1 MTLGVSRW
9 QLLSSLTVCEMTELV
24 DMSPETTRQPSRTG
38 ELIPKY
44 GGNPR
49 DDAWLT
55 NFFTENHLD
64 FETQPDEVASPEQVR
79 FVVHLPKD
87 VVYYPC
93 STEVFEAILNRRSKT
108 YLHERYQKVWEVAQR
123 LIQDL
128 IPDKSK
134 RTFLT
139 KLLKIKFEHD
149 THDGI
154 LLPTRLEK
162 RLFKI
167 FIDKSKI
174 DTPYFPAK
182 VARNKMVYELVAG
195 PSFWN
200 TFNWIDQQTV
210 LSFESLEDLKSEA
223 AKLQLQR
230 LLKLSVARELWEDGV
245 AGSDLP
251 KIDFHRILRRPLGG
265 NGVETLLKALQ
276 RPQEAPGTCTEPSK
290 KILWLCNEAG
300 EIVLDL
306 KIIRFLLGWGHKVIL
321 VVKDGFY
328 LNKVTR
334 YDVENDPVVVEEL
347 DGASFIK
354 DPGISKR
361 ELLEKLKTDT
371 QLFVISDGT
380 QERLNFLL
388 TSTTFARMFKEADV
402 VVSKGEGQWRRL
414 FSTPF
419 QFTRDVFN
427 VRLGKNGEE
436 VIVSYKPKHPEAV
449 KFSEQDLKEKAQA
462 LIREMTAAKSRGE
475 KVIFY
480 SAIIGSIPGQMETA
494 ILILTAF
501 VSDLRKT
508 YKKSFIINPAEH
520 FVPGMDADDL
530 MYMWEVVQRSGLIDI
545 WRFQTVEDIETS
557 FRLLNREVPP
567 EWLGKDAT
575 FSTGCTKEMKIA
587 LDVQL
592 THPEM
597 QIIGPAKER
606 FLRRS
611 DYGIGKLYDRRLS
624 DISLP

>member
-1 MTLGVSRW
+1 MGSK
-9 QLLSSLTVCEMTELV
+9 
-24 DMSPETTRQPSRTG
+24 TTTQTYPVG
-38 ELIPKY
+38 DLIAKY
-44 GGNPR
+44 RGNPK

-79 FVVHLPKD
+79 FVVHLPED

-93 STEVFEAILNRRSKT
+93 STEVFEAILNRQSKT
-108 YLHERYQKVWEVAQR
+108 YLHSRYQKVWKVVER
-123 LIQDL
+123 LVQDL
-128 IPDKSK
+128 ISDKPR

-139 KLLKIKFEHD
+139 ELLRIKFEHD

-182 VARNKMVYELVAG
+182 VERNKMVYDLVAG
-195 PSFWN
+195 PTFWN

-230 LLKLSVARELWEDGV
+230 LLKLCVAREVWEDGV
-245 AGSDLP
+245 SGSDPP
-251 KIDFHRILRRPLGG
+251 KIDFHRILHRPLSG
-265 NGVETLLKALQ
+265 NGVETLLRLLQ

-321 VVKDGFY
+321 VVKEGFY

-334 YDVENDPVVVEEL
+334 YDVENDPVLMEEL

-354 DPGISKR
+354 DPSISKR

-371 QLFVISDGT
+371 QLFIISDGT
-380 QERLNFLL
+380 HERLNFLL

-402 VVSKGEGQWRRL
+402 VISKGEGQWRRL
-414 FSTPF
+414 FANPF

-427 VRLGKNGEE
+427 VRLRKDGEE
-436 VIVSYKPKHPEAV
+436 VIVSYKPKHAEAV

-494 ILILTAF
+494 VLILTAF

-557 FRLLNREVPP
+557 FRLLSREVPP

-575 FSTGCTKEMKIA
+575 YSTGCTKEMKIA

-592 THPEM
+592 AHPEM

>member
-1 MTLGVSRW
+1 MLYEPAEPL
-9 QLLSSLTVCEMTELV
+9 Q
-24 DMSPETTRQPSRTG
+24 PETAS
-38 ELIPKY
+38 IPKSEED
-44 GGNPR
+44 PSA
-49 DDAWLT
+49 DAWLT

-79 FVVHLPKD
+79 FVVHLPENA
-87 VVYYPC
+87 VYYPC
-93 STEVFEAILNRRSKT
+93 STELFEAILKRQSKT
-108 YLHERYQKVWEVAQR
+108 YLQDRYQEVWKIVEQLV
-123 LIQDL
+123 QDL
-128 IPDKSK
+128 IADESR

-139 KLLKIKFEHD
+139 DLLLIKFEHD
-149 THDGI
+149 TNDDI
-154 LLPTRLEK
+154 LLPSRLEK

-182 VARNKMVYELVAG
+182 VQRNKMVNELVAG
-195 PSFWN
+195 PTFWN
-200 TFNWIDQQTV
+200 SFNWIDQQTI

-223 AKLQLQR
+223 AKLQLRR
-230 LLKLSVARELWEDGV
+230 LLNLCVASELWETGE
-245 AGSDLP
+245 AGAGPSRVDFN
-251 KIDFHRILRRPLGG
+251 KILHRPLGG
-265 NGVETLLKALQ
+265 NGVKPLQDYLQ
-276 RPQEAPGTCTEPSK
+276 RPQEAPGTCSEPPK
-290 KILWLCNEAG
+290 KILWLCNDAG
-300 EIVLDL
+300 EIVVDL

-328 LNKVTR
+328 LHKVTR
-334 YDVENDPVVVEEL
+334 YDVEHDPLLMQEVH
-347 DGASFIK
+347 DAYHIK
-354 DPGISKR
+354 DPVISKN
-361 ELLEKLKTDT
+361 ELLERLKTDT
-371 QLFVISDGT
+371 QLFIISDGT

-402 VVSKGEGQWRRL
+402 VISKGEEQWRRL

-419 QFTRDVFN
+419 QFTRDIFN
-427 VRLGKNGEE
+427 VRLGPDGQE

-449 KFSEQDLKEKAQA
+449 KFSEQDLKEKANGI
-462 LIREMTAAKSRGE
+462 IREMTAAKDRGD

-494 ILILTAF
+494 VQLLK
-501 VSDLRKT
+501 VYVDHLRKG
-508 YKKSFIINPAEH
+508 YQKSFIINPAEH
-520 FVPGMDADDL
+520 FVSGMDADDL

-557 FRLLNREVPP
+557 FGLLNREVAP

-575 FSTGCTKEMKIA
+575 YSTGCTKEMKLAIE
-587 LDVQL
+587 VQRE
-592 THPEM
+592 HPEM

-611 DYGIGKLYDRRLS
+611 EYGIGKLYDRQLS

>member
-1 MTLGVSRW
+1 MDSQSTSELRSLGD
-9 QLLSSLTVCEMTELV
+9 Q
-24 DMSPETTRQPSRTG
+24 
-38 ELIPKY
+38 IPKSQDD
-44 GGNPR
+44 PK

-79 FVVHLPKD
+79 FAIHLPENTI
-87 VVYYPC
+87 YYPC
-93 STEVFEAILNRRSKT
+93 STELFEAILNRQSKT
-108 YLHERYQKVWEVAQR
+108 YLHDRYKEVWQVVERLV
-123 LIQDL
+123 QDL
-128 IPDKSK
+128 IPDESR

-139 KLLKIKFEHD
+139 ELLRIKFEHD

-154 LLPTRLEK
+154 LLPSRLEK

-182 VARNKMVYELVAG
+182 VQRNKMVDELVKG
-195 PSFWN
+195 PTFWN
-200 TFNWIDQQTV
+200 SFNWIDQQTI

-230 LLKLSVARELWEDGV
+230 LLKLCVARELWEDGV
-245 AGSDLP
+245 AGADP
-251 KIDFHRILRRPLGG
+251 RKIDFSRVLNRPLRG
-265 NGVETLLKALQ
+265 NGVEMLLSYLQ
-276 RPQEAPGTCTEPSK
+276 RPQEAPGTCSEPPK

-334 YDVENDPVVVEEL
+334 YDVEHDPVLAEGL
-347 DGASFIK
+347 HDAFFIK
-354 DPGISKR
+354 DPGISKK

-371 QLFVISDGT
+371 QLFIISDGT

-402 VVSKGEGQWRRL
+402 VISRGGGQWRRL
-414 FSTPF
+414 FATPF

-427 VRLGKNGEE
+427 VRLGEDQEE
-436 VIVSYKPKHPEAV
+436 VIVSFKPKHPEAV
-449 KFSEQDLKEKAQA
+449 KFSEQDLKEKAQG
-462 LIREMTAAKSRGE
+462 LIREMTAAKSRGD

-494 ILILTAF
+494 IQLLKVF
-501 VSDLRKT
+501 VDDLRKS

-557 FRLLNREVPP
+557 FRLLNRVVPP

-575 FSTGCTKEMKIA
+575 YSTGCTKEMKIA
-587 LDVQL
+587 IEVQL
-592 THPEM
+592 EHPEM

-611 DYGIGKLYDRRLS
+611 EYGIGKLYDRQLS

>member
-1 MTLGVSRW
+1 MGS
-9 QLLSSLTVCEMTELV
+9 
-24 DMSPETTRQPSRTG
+24 ETTAKPYPVEDR
-38 ELIPKY
+38 IPKY
-44 GGNPR
+44 QGNPK

-79 FVVHLPKD
+79 FVVHLPEN

-93 STEVFEAILNRRSKT
+93 STEVFEAILKRQSKT
-108 YLHERYQKVWEVAQR
+108 YLRERYQKVWKAVER
-123 LIQDL
+123 LVQDL
-128 IPDKSK
+128 ILDNSR

-139 KLLKIKFEHD
+139 ELLRIKFEHD

-182 VARNKMVYELVAG
+182 VKRNKMVYELVAG
-195 PSFWN
+195 PTFWN

-223 AKLQLQR
+223 AKLQLKR
-230 LLKLSVARELWEDGV
+230 LLKLGVARELWENGF
-245 AGSDLP
+245 AESDPP
-251 KIDFHRILRRPLGG
+251 KIDFHRIINRPLSG
-265 NGVETLLKALQ
+265 NGVEILLGLLQ
-276 RPQEAPGTCTEPSK
+276 RPQEAPGTCTEPPK

-306 KIIRFLLGWGHKVIL
+306 KIIRFLLGWGHKVIM

-334 YDVENDPVVVEEL
+334 YDVENDPILVEEL

-371 QLFVISDGT
+371 QLFIISDGT

-402 VVSKGEGQWRRL
+402 VISKGEGQWRRL
-414 FSTPF
+414 FANPF

-427 VRLGKNGEE
+427 VRLGKDGEE
-436 VIVSYKPKHPEAV
+436 VIVSYKAKHDEAV

-494 ILILTAF
+494 VLILTAF
-501 VSDLRKT
+501 VGELRKT
-508 YKKSFIINPAEH
+508 YKKSYIINPAEH

-557 FRLLNREVPP
+557 FRLLNRAVPP

-575 FSTGCTKEMKIA
+575 YSTGCTKEMKIA

-592 THPEM
+592 AHPEM

>member
-1 MTLGVSRW
+1 MGSKT
-9 QLLSSLTVCEMTELV
+9 TVHPYPV
-24 DMSPETTRQPSRTG
+24 ADQ
-38 ELIPKY
+38 IAKY
-44 GGNPR
+44 QGNPK

-79 FVVHLPKD
+79 FVVHLPENA
-87 VVYYPC
+87 VYYPC
-93 STEVFEAILNRRSKT
+93 SAEVFEAVLTRKSKT
-108 YLHERYQKVWEVAQR
+108 YLHDRYQKVWKVVER
-123 LIQDL
+123 LVQDL
-128 IPDKSK
+128 IPDKA
-134 RTFLT
+134 RGTFLT
-139 KLLKIKFEHD
+139 ELLRIKFEHD

-182 VARNKMVYELVAG
+182 VKLNRMVHELVAG
-195 PSFWN
+195 PTFWN

-245 AGSDLP
+245 PGSDSP
-251 KIDFHRILRRPLGG
+251 TIDFRRITNRPLRG
-265 NGVETLLKALQ
+265 NGAEILLGLLQ
-276 RPQEAPGTCTEPSK
+276 RPQEAPGTCTEPPK

-306 KIIRFLLGWGHKVIL
+306 KIIRFLLGWGHKVIM

-334 YDVENDPVVVEEL
+334 YDVENDPVLVEEL
-347 DGASFIK
+347 AGASFIK

-371 QLFVISDGT
+371 QLFIISDGT

-388 TSTTFARMFKEADV
+388 TSTTFARVFKEADV
-402 VVSKGEGQWRRL
+402 VISKGEGQWRRL
-414 FSTPF
+414 FANPF
-419 QFTRDVFN
+419 QLTRDVFN
-427 VRLGKNGEE
+427 VRLAKDGAE
-436 VIVSYKPKHPEAV
+436 VVVSYKPKHAEAV

-494 ILILTAF
+494 VLILTAF
-501 VSDLRKT
+501 VSELRKT
-508 YKKSFIINPAEH
+508 YKKSYIINPAEH

-557 FRLLNREVPP
+557 FRLLNRAVPP

-575 FSTGCTKEMKIA
+575 YSTGCTKEMKIA

-592 THPEM
+592 VHPEM

>member
-1 MTLGVSRW
+1 M
-9 QLLSSLTVCEMTELV
+9 SSQ
-24 DMSPETTRQPSRTG
+24 SNQYYYHAG
-38 ELIPKY
+38 ESIPKCRED
-44 GGNPR
+44 PAA
-49 DDAWLT
+49 DAWLT

-79 FVVHLPKD
+79 FAVHLPNNA
-87 VVYYPC
+87 VYYPC
-93 STEVFEAILNRRSKT
+93 SSELFEAISNRKT
-108 YLHERYQKVWEVAQR
+108 TSYLHARYQEVWAVVEQLV
-123 LIQDL
+123 QDL
-128 IPDKSK
+128 ITDEPR
-134 RTFLT
+134 RTFLI
-139 KLLKIKFEHD
+139 KLLRMKFEHD

-154 LLPTRLEK
+154 LLPSRLKK

-174 DTPYFPAK
+174 DTPYFSVK
-182 VARNKMVYELVAG
+182 VQRNEAVDKLISG
-195 PSFWN
+195 PKFWN
-200 TFNWIDQQTV
+200 SFNWIDQQTI
-210 LSFESLEDLKSEA
+210 LSFESLEELKSEA

-230 LLKLSVARELWEDGV
+230 LLKLCVASELWEDEL
-245 AGSDLP
+245 GSADTSRA
-251 KIDFHRILRRPLGG
+251 DFREILQRPLTG
-265 NGVETLLKALQ
+265 NGVEALQAYLQ
-276 RPQEAPGTCTEPSK
+276 RPQEAPGSCCEPPK

-334 YDVENDPVVVEEL
+334 YDLEHDPLLVKEL
-347 DGASFIK
+347 STAAFIK

-371 QLFVISDGT
+371 ELFIISDGT

-402 VVSKGEGQWRRL
+402 VISKGEEQWRRL
-414 FSTPF
+414 FATPF
-419 QFTRDVFN
+419 QFTRDIFN
-427 VRLGKNGEE
+427 VRLGDDGQE
-436 VIVSYKPKHPEAV
+436 VIVSYKAKHTDAV
-449 KFSEQDLKEKAQA
+449 KFSEQDLKEKAQG
-462 LIREMTAAKSRGE
+462 IIGDMTTAKNLGE
-475 KVIFY
+475 KAIFY
-480 SAIIGSIPGQMETA
+480 SGIIGSVPGQMETA
-494 ILILTAF
+494 IQLLNAF
-501 VSDLRKT
+501 VDHLRKN
-508 YKKSFIINPAEH
+508 YKKSFIINPYEH

-557 FRLLNREVPP
+557 FRLLEREVPP

-575 FSTGCTKEMKIA
+575 YSTGCTKEMNIA
-587 LDVQL
+587 LEVQEK
-592 THPEM
+592 HPEM

-611 DYGIGKLYDRRLS
+611 EYGIGKLYDRRLS
-624 DISLP
+624 DIGLP

>member
-1 MTLGVSRW
+1 M
-9 QLLSSLTVCEMTELV
+9 SS
-24 DMSPETTRQPSRTG
+24 ETTRQPSRAG

-44 GGNPR
+44 GGDPK

-93 STEVFEAILNRRSKT
+93 STEVFKAILNRQSET
-108 YLHERYQKVWEVAQR
+108 YLHERYQKVWKVAQQ
-123 LIQDL
+123 LVQDL
-128 IPDKSK
+128 IPDESK

-139 KLLKIKFEHD
+139 ELLKIKFQHD

-230 LLKLSVARELWEDGV
+230 LLQLSVARELWEDGGE
-245 AGSDLP
+245 GSDPP

-334 YDVENDPVVVEEL
+334 YDVENDPVLVEEL

-361 ELLEKLKTDT
+361 ELLEKLRTDT

-414 FSTPF
+414 FATPF

-427 VRLGKNGEE
+427 VRLGADGEE
-436 VIVSYKPKHPEAV
+436 VIVSYKPKHPDAV
-449 KFSEQDLKEKAQA
+449 KFSEQDLKEKAQS
-462 LIREMTAAKSRGE
+462 LIREMTAAKGRGE

-501 VSDLRKT
+501 VSDLRRT

-575 FSTGCTKEMKIA
+575 YSTGCTKEMKIA

-592 THPEM
+592 AHPEM

>member
-1 MTLGVSRW
+1 MGSK
-9 QLLSSLTVCEMTELV
+9 
-24 DMSPETTRQPSRTG
+24 TTTQPYPVG
-38 ELIPKY
+38 DLIPKY
-44 GGNPR
+44 QGDPR

-79 FVVHLPKD
+79 FVVHLPEN

-93 STEVFEAILNRRSKT
+93 STEVFEAILKRQSKT
-108 YLHERYQKVWEVAQR
+108 YLHDRYRKVWKVVER
-123 LIQDL
+123 LVQDL
-128 IPDKSK
+128 IPDKSR

-139 KLLKIKFEHD
+139 ELLRIKFEHD

-182 VARNKMVYELVAG
+182 AERNRMVDQLVAG
-195 PSFWN
+195 PTFWN

-230 LLKLSVARELWEDGV
+230 LLKLCVARELWEDGV

-251 KIDFHRILRRPLGG
+251 KIDFHRILNRSLSG
-265 NGVETLLKALQ
+265 NGVETLLKLLQ
-276 RPQEAPGTCTEPSK
+276 RPQEAPGASTEPPK

-334 YDVENDPVVVEEL
+334 YDVENDPVLVQGL

-354 DPGISKR
+354 DPAISKR

-371 QLFVISDGT
+371 HLFIISDGT

-402 VVSKGEGQWRRL
+402 VISKGEGQWRRL
-414 FSTPF
+414 FATPF

-427 VRLGKNGEE
+427 VRLGKDGEE

-462 LIREMTAAKSRGE
+462 LIREMTAAKTRGE

-501 VSDLRKT
+501 VGELRKT

-575 FSTGCTKEMKIA
+575 YSTGCTKEMNIA

-592 THPEM
+592 AHPEM

>member
-1 MTLGVSRW
+1 L
-9 QLLSSLTVCEMTELV
+9 
-24 DMSPETTRQPSRTG
+24 
-38 ELIPKY
+38 
-44 GGNPR
+44 
-49 DDAWLT
+49 
-55 NFFTENHLD
+55 
-64 FETQPDEVASPEQVR
+64 
-79 FVVHLPKD
+79 
-87 VVYYPC
+87 
-93 STEVFEAILNRRSKT
+93 
-108 YLHERYQKVWEVAQR
+108 R
-123 LIQDL
+123 L
-128 IPDKSK
+128 
-134 RTFLT
+134 
-139 KLLKIKFEHD
+139 
-149 THDGI
+149 
-154 LLPTRLEK
+154 
-162 RLFKI
+162 
-167 FIDKSKI
+167 
-174 DTPYFPAK
+174 
-182 VARNKMVYELVAG
+182 
-195 PSFWN
+195 
-200 TFNWIDQQTV
+200 
-210 LSFESLEDLKSEA
+210 
-223 AKLQLQR
+223 
-230 LLKLSVARELWEDGV
+230 
-245 AGSDLP
+245 
-251 KIDFHRILRRPLGG
+251 
-265 NGVETLLKALQ
+265 LQ

-321 VVKDGFY
+321 VVKEGFY

-334 YDVENDPVVVEEL
+334 YDVENDPVLMEEL

-354 DPGISKR
+354 DPSISKR

-371 QLFVISDGT
+371 QLFIISDGT
-380 QERLNFLL
+380 HERLNFLL

-402 VVSKGEGQWRRL
+402 VISKGEGQWRRL
-414 FSTPF
+414 FANPF

-427 VRLGKNGEE
+427 VRLGKDGEE
-436 VIVSYKPKHPEAV
+436 VIVSYKPKHAEAV

-494 ILILTAF
+494 VLILTAF

-557 FRLLNREVPP
+557 FRLLSREVPP

-575 FSTGCTKEMKIA
+575 YSTGCTKEMKIA

-592 THPEM
+592 AHPEM

>member
-1 MTLGVSRW
+1 MGSK
-9 QLLSSLTVCEMTELV
+9 
-24 DMSPETTRQPSRTG
+24 TTTQPYPVG
-38 ELIPKY
+38 DLIPKY
-44 GGNPR
+44 QGDPKH
-49 DDAWLT
+49 DAWLT

-79 FVVHLPKD
+79 FVVHLPEY

-93 STEVFEAILNRRSKT
+93 STEVFEAILKRQSKT
-108 YLHERYQKVWEVAQR
+108 YLHDRYQKVWKVVER
-123 LIQDL
+123 LVQDL
-128 IPDKSK
+128 IPDKSR

-139 KLLKIKFEHD
+139 ELLRIKFEHD

-182 VARNKMVYELVAG
+182 VKRNKMVHKLVAG
-195 PSFWN
+195 PTFWN
-200 TFNWIDQQTV
+200 SFNWIDQQTI

-230 LLKLSVARELWEDGV
+230 LLKLCVARELWEDGV
-245 AGSDLP
+245 AGSDPP
-251 KIDFHRILRRPLGG
+251 KIDFHRILHRPLSG
-265 NGVETLLKALQ
+265 NGVETLLKLLQ
-276 RPQEAPGTCTEPSK
+276 RPQEAPGTCSEAPK

-328 LNKVTR
+328 LNKVAR
-334 YDVENDPVVVEEL
+334 YDVENDPVLVEEL

-371 QLFVISDGT
+371 QLFIISDGT
-380 QERLNFLL
+380 QERLNILL

-402 VVSKGEGQWRRL
+402 VISKGEGQWRRL
-414 FSTPF
+414 FATPF

-427 VRLGKNGEE
+427 VRLGKDGEE
-436 VIVSYKPKHPEAV
+436 VIVSFKPKHPEAV

-494 ILILTAF
+494 VLILTAF
-501 VSDLRKT
+501 VGELRKT

-557 FRLLNREVPP
+557 FRLLNREAPP

-575 FSTGCTKEMKIA
+575 YSTGCTKEMNIA

-592 THPEM
+592 AHPEM

>member
-1 MTLGVSRW
+1 MGS
-9 QLLSSLTVCEMTELV
+9 
-24 DMSPETTRQPSRTG
+24 ETTAQPSPVG
-38 ELIPKY
+38 DLIPQYRGDPK
-44 GGNPR
+44 

-79 FVVHLPKD
+79 FVVHLPEN

-93 STEVFEAILNRRSKT
+93 STEVFEAILNRQSKA
-108 YLHERYQKVWEVAQR
+108 YLHDRYQSVWQVVER
-123 LIQDL
+123 LVQDL
-128 IPDKSK
+128 IPDKSR

-139 KLLKIKFEHD
+139 ELLRIKFEHD

-182 VARNKMVYELVAG
+182 VERNKMLYELVAG
-195 PSFWN
+195 PTFWN
-200 TFNWIDQQTV
+200 TFNCIDQQTV

-223 AKLQLQR
+223 ARLQLQR
-230 LLKLSVARELWEDGV
+230 LLKLGVARELWEDGV
-245 AGSDLP
+245 AGSDPP
-251 KIDFHRILRRPLGG
+251 KIDFHRILHRPLSG
-265 NGVETLLKALQ
+265 NGVETLLKLLQ
-276 RPQEAPGTCTEPSK
+276 RPQEAPGTCTEPPK

-334 YDVENDPVVVEEL
+334 YDVENDPVLVEEL

-354 DPGISKR
+354 DPSISKR

-371 QLFVISDGT
+371 QLFIISDGT

-402 VVSKGEGQWRRL
+402 VISKGEGQWRRL
-414 FSTPF
+414 FANPF
-419 QFTRDVFN
+419 QFTRDVFS
-427 VRLGKNGEE
+427 VRLGKDGEE
-436 VIVSYKPKHPEAV
+436 VIVSYKPRHREAV

-494 ILILTAF
+494 VLILTSF
-501 VSDLRKT
+501 VSDLRQT

-575 FSTGCTKEMKIA
+575 YSTGCTKEMKIA

-592 THPEM
+592 AHPEM

>member
-1 MTLGVSRW
+1 M
-9 QLLSSLTVCEMTELV
+9 SS
-24 DMSPETTRQPSRTG
+24 ETIRQPIPTG
-38 ELIPKY
+38 DLIPKY
-44 GGNPR
+44 GGDPK

-79 FVVHLPKD
+79 FVVHLPID
-87 VVYYPC
+87 VVFYPC

-108 YLHERYQKVWEVAQR
+108 YLHDRYQKVWKVVEQLV
-123 LIQDL
+123 QDL
-128 IPDKSK
+128 IPDKVR

-139 KLLKIKFEHD
+139 ELLKIKFEHD

-182 VARNKMVYELVAG
+182 VVRNKMVYELVAG

-200 TFNWIDQQTV
+200 NFNWIDQQTV

-230 LLKLSVARELWEDGV
+230 LLQLSVACELWEDGV
-245 AGSDLP
+245 AGSDPP
-251 KIDFHRILRRPLGG
+251 KIDFHRILHRPLAG
-265 NGVETLLKALQ
+265 NGVETLLKILQ
-276 RPQEAPGTCTEPSK
+276 RPQEAPGTCIEPPK
-290 KILWLCNEAG
+290 KILWLSNESG

-334 YDVENDPVVVEEL
+334 YDVENDPVLVEEL

-361 ELLEKLKTDT
+361 ELLEKLRTDT

-414 FSTPF
+414 FATPF

-427 VRLGKNGEE
+427 VRLGADGEE
-436 VIVSYKPKHPEAV
+436 VIVSYKPKHPDAV
-449 KFSEQDLKEKAQA
+449 KFSEQDLKEKAQS
-462 LIREMTAAKSRGE
+462 LIREMTAAKGRGE

-501 VSDLRKT
+501 VSDLRRT

-575 FSTGCTKEMKIA
+575 YSTGCTKEMKIA

-606 FLRRS
+606 FLRRA

>member
-1 MTLGVSRW
+1 MGS
-9 QLLSSLTVCEMTELV
+9 
-24 DMSPETTRQPSRTG
+24 ETTTQPHPVGDR
-38 ELIPKY
+38 IPKY
-44 GGNPR
+44 GGDPK

-79 FVVHLPKD
+79 FIVHLPEN

-93 STEVFEAILNRRSKT
+93 STEVFENILDRRSKT
-108 YLHERYQKVWEVAQR
+108 YLHDRYQKVWKAVER
-123 LIQDL
+123 LVQDL
-128 IPDKSK
+128 IPDEPR

-139 KLLKIKFEHD
+139 ELLKIKFEHD

-182 VARNKMVYELVAG
+182 VERNKMVYELVAG
-195 PSFWN
+195 PTFWN

-223 AKLQLQR
+223 ARLQLQR
-230 LLKLSVARELWEDGV
+230 LLKLGVARELWEDGV
-245 AGSDLP
+245 AGSDPP
-251 KIDFHRILRRPLGG
+251 KIDFHRILHRPLSG
-265 NGVETLLKALQ
+265 NGVETLLKLLQ
-276 RPQEAPGTCTEPSK
+276 RPQEAPGTCTEPPK

-334 YDVENDPVVVEEL
+334 YDVENDPVLVEEL

-354 DPGISKR
+354 DPSISKR

-371 QLFVISDGT
+371 QLFIISDGT

-402 VVSKGEGQWRRL
+402 VISKGEGQWRRL
-414 FSTPF
+414 FANPF
-419 QFTRDVFN
+419 QFTRDVFS
-427 VRLGKNGEE
+427 VRLGKDGEE
-436 VIVSYKPKHPEAV
+436 VIVSYKPRHPEAV

-494 ILILTAF
+494 VLILTSF
-501 VSDLRKT
+501 VSDLRQT

-575 FSTGCTKEMKIA
+575 YSTGCTKEMKIA

-592 THPEM
+592 AHPEM

>member
-1 MTLGVSRW
+1 
-9 QLLSSLTVCEMTELV
+9 MTESGE
-24 DMSPETTRQPSRTG
+24 MGSETTIQSSPVG

-44 GGNPR
+44 GANPK

-79 FVVHLPKD
+79 FVVQLPEN

-93 STEVFEAILNRRSKT
+93 STEVFEAILNRESKT
-108 YLHERYQKVWEVAQR
+108 YLHDRYQQVWKVVEQLV
-123 LIQDL
+123 QDL
-128 IPDKSK
+128 IPDKS
-134 RTFLT
+134 RRIFLT
-139 KLLKIKFEHD
+139 ELMRIKFEHD

-182 VARNKMVYELVAG
+182 VERNKMVYELVAG
-195 PSFWN
+195 PAFWN
-200 TFNWIDQQTV
+200 TFNWIDQQTI

-230 LLKLSVARELWEDGV
+230 LLQLSVARELWEDRV
-245 AGSDLP
+245 AGPALP
-251 KIDFHRILRRPLGG
+251 KIDFHRILHRPLRG
-265 NGVETLLKALQ
+265 NGVEFLLKVLQ
-276 RPQEAPGTCTEPSK
+276 RPQEAPGTCNEPPK
-290 KILWLCNEAG
+290 KILWLCDEAG
-300 EIVLDL
+300 EIVVDL

-321 VVKDGFY
+321 VVKEGFY

-334 YDVENDPVVVEEL
+334 YDVENDPVLVEEL

-354 DPGISKR
+354 DSGISKR

-371 QLFVISDGT
+371 QLFIISDGT

-402 VVSKGEGQWRRL
+402 VISKGEGQWRRL
-414 FSTPF
+414 FATPF

-427 VRLGKNGEE
+427 VRLGKDGEE
-436 VIVSYKPKHPEAV
+436 IIVSYKPKHPEAV
-449 KFSEQDLKEKAQA
+449 KFSEQDLKEKAQG

-480 SAIIGSIPGQMETA
+480 SAVIGSIPGQMETA
-494 ILILTAF
+494 VLILTAF

-520 FVPGMDADDL
+520 FVSGMDADDL

-557 FRLLNREVPP
+557 FRLLDREVPP

-575 FSTGCTKEMKIA
+575 YSTGCTKEMKIA

-592 THPEM
+592 AHPEM
-597 QIIGPAKER
+597 QIMGPAKER

-624 DISLP
+624 GISLP

>member
-1 MTLGVSRW
+1 M
-9 QLLSSLTVCEMTELV
+9 SS
-24 DMSPETTRQPSRTG
+24 ETTRQPSRGG
-38 ELIPKY
+38 EVIPKY
-44 GGNPR
+44 GGDPK

-79 FVVHLPKD
+79 FVVHVPKD

-93 STEVFEAILNRRSKT
+93 STEVFEAILNRQSKT
-108 YLHERYQKVWEVAQR
+108 YLHERYQKVWKVVEQLV
-123 LIQDL
+123 QDL
-128 IPDKSK
+128 IPDKSR

-149 THDGI
+149 THDSI

-182 VARNKMVYELVAG
+182 VVRNKMVYELVAG

-230 LLKLSVARELWEDGV
+230 LLELSVARELWEDGV
-245 AGSDLP
+245 AGSDSR
-251 KIDFHRILRRPLGG
+251 KIDFNRILHRPLGG
-265 NGVETLLKALQ
+265 NGVETLLKVLQ
-276 RPQEAPGTCTEPSK
+276 RPQEAPGTCTAPSK
-290 KILWLCNEAG
+290 KILWLGNDAG

-334 YDVENDPVVVEEL
+334 YDVENDPVLVEEL

-414 FSTPF
+414 FATPF
-419 QFTRDVFN
+419 EFTRDVFN
-427 VRLGKNGEE
+427 VRLGPDGQE
-436 VIVSYKPKHPEAV
+436 VIVSYKQKHPEAV

-520 FVPGMDADDL
+520 FVAGMDADDL

-557 FRLLNREVPP
+557 FRLLDREVPA

-575 FSTGCTKEMKIA
+575 YSTGCTKEMKIA

>member
-1 MTLGVSRW
+1 MLFKSAD
-9 QLLSSLTVCEMTELV
+9 QPH
-24 DMSPETTRQPSRTG
+24 PEAAS
-38 ELIPKY
+38 IPKSQEDPSA
-44 GGNPR
+44 N
-49 DDAWLT
+49 AWLT

-79 FVVHLPKD
+79 FVVHLPENA
-87 VVYYPC
+87 VYYPC
-93 STEVFEAILNRRSKT
+93 STELFEAIVQRQSRA
-108 YLHERYQKVWEVAQR
+108 YLHDRYLEVWKVVERLV
-123 LIQDL
+123 QDL
-128 IPDKSK
+128 IPDESR

-139 KLLKIKFEHD
+139 ELLRIKFEHD

-154 LLPTRLEK
+154 LLPSRLEK

-182 VARNKMVYELVAG
+182 VQRNKMVNDLVAN
-195 PSFWN
+195 PNFWN
-200 TFNWIDQQTV
+200 SFNWIDQQTI

-223 AKLQLQR
+223 AKLQLRR
-230 LLKLSVARELWEDGV
+230 LLNLCVASELWE
-245 AGSDLP
+245 AGEAGAGPP
-251 KIDFHRILRRPLGG
+251 KVDFSKILHRPMGG
-265 NGVETLLKALQ
+265 NGLKPLQDYLQ
-276 RPQEAPGTCTEPSK
+276 RPQEAPGTCSDPPK
-290 KILWLCNEAG
+290 KILWLCNDAG
-300 EIVLDL
+300 EIVVDL

-328 LNKVTR
+328 LHKVTR
-334 YDVENDPVVVEEL
+334 YDLEHDPLLGQEVH
-347 DGASFIK
+347 DAYHIK
-354 DPGISKR
+354 DPSISKK
-361 ELLEKLKTDT
+361 ELLERLKTDT
-371 QLFVISDGT
+371 QLFIISDGT

-402 VVSKGEGQWRRL
+402 VISKGEEQWRRL
-414 FSTPF
+414 FGTPF
-419 QFTRDVFN
+419 QFTRDIFN
-427 VRLGKNGEE
+427 VRLGPDGQK

-449 KFSEQDLKEKAQA
+449 KFSEQDLNEKAQG
-462 LIREMTAAKSRGE
+462 LIREMTAAKDRGD

-494 ILILTAF
+494 VQLLK
-501 VSDLRKT
+501 VYVDELRKS
-508 YKKSFIINPAEH
+508 YKKSYIINPAEH

-557 FRLLNREVPP
+557 FMLLNREVPA

-575 FSTGCTKEMKIA
+575 YSTGCTKEMKLAIE
-587 LDVQL
+587 VQFE
-592 THPEM
+592 HPEM

-611 DYGIGKLYDRRLS
+611 EYGIGKLYDRQLS

>member
-1 MTLGVSRW
+1 MGS
-9 QLLSSLTVCEMTELV
+9 
-24 DMSPETTRQPSRTG
+24 ETTTQPNSLDG
-38 ELIPKY
+38 LIAKY
-44 GGNPR
+44 GGDPK

-79 FVVHLPKD
+79 FVVHLPGN

-93 STEVFEAILNRRSKT
+93 STEVFESILNRQSKT
-108 YLHERYQKVWEVAQR
+108 YLHDRYQQVWQVVEQLV
-123 LIQDL
+123 QDL

-139 KLLKIKFEHD
+139 ELLRIKFEHD

-174 DTPYFPAK
+174 DAPYFPAK
-182 VARNKMVYELVAG
+182 VERNKMVYELVAG

-200 TFNWIDQQTV
+200 TFNYIDQQTI

-230 LLKLSVARELWEDGV
+230 LLKLSVACELWGDGV
-245 AGSDLP
+245 AGPDP
-251 KIDFHRILRRPLGG
+251 PRIDFHRILHRPFSG
-265 NGVETLLKALQ
+265 NGVETLLKVLQ
-276 RPQEAPGTCTEPSK
+276 RPQEAPGTSMESPK
-290 KILWLCNEAG
+290 KILWLCDEAG

-334 YDVENDPVVVEEL
+334 YDVENDPILVEEL

-354 DPGISKR
+354 DSGISKR

-371 QLFVISDGT
+371 QLFIISDGT
-380 QERLNFLL
+380 QERLNLLL
-388 TSTTFARMFKEADV
+388 TSTTFARMFKEADAV
-402 VVSKGEGQWRRL
+402 ICKGEGQWRRL
-414 FSTPF
+414 FATPF

-427 VRLGKNGEE
+427 VRLGKEGEE
-436 VIVSYKPKHPEAV
+436 VVVSYKPKHPEAV

-462 LIREMTAAKSRGE
+462 IIREMTVAKSRGE

-494 ILILTAF
+494 VMILTAF
-501 VSDLRKT
+501 VSELRRT

-530 MYMWEVVQRSGLIDI
+530 IYMWEVVQRSGLIDI
-545 WRFQTVEDIETS
+545 WRFQTIEDIETS
-557 FRLLNREVPP
+557 FRLLNREVPA

-575 FSTGCTKEMKIA
+575 YSTGCTKEMKIA
-587 LDVQL
+587 LDLQL
-592 THPEM
+592 AHPEM

>member
-1 MTLGVSRW
+1 MLYKAAEPP
-9 QLLSSLTVCEMTELV
+9 Q
-24 DMSPETTRQPSRTG
+24 PEAAS
-38 ELIPKY
+38 IPKSEED
-44 GGNPR
+44 PSA
-49 DDAWLT
+49 DAWLT

-79 FVVHLPKD
+79 FVVHLPENA
-87 VVYYPC
+87 VYYPC
-93 STEVFEAILNRRSKT
+93 STELFEAILKRQSKT
-108 YLHERYQKVWEVAQR
+108 YLQDRYQEVWKVVEQLV
-123 LIQDL
+123 QDQ
-128 IPDKSK
+128 IANESR

-139 KLLKIKFEHD
+139 ELLRMKFEHD
-149 THDGI
+149 THDDI
-154 LLPTRLEK
+154 LLPSRLQK

-182 VARNKMVYELVAG
+182 VQRNKMVNELVTG
-195 PSFWN
+195 PTFWN
-200 TFNWIDQQTV
+200 SFNWIDQQTI

-223 AKLQLQR
+223 AKLQLRR
-230 LLKLSVARELWEDGV
+230 LLNLCVANELWETGE
-245 AGSDLP
+245 AGTGPSTVDFN
-251 KIDFHRILRRPLGG
+251 KILHRPLGG
-265 NGVETLLKALQ
+265 NGVKPLQDYLQ
-276 RPQEAPGTCTEPSK
+276 RPQEAPGTCSEPPK
-290 KILWLCNEAG
+290 KILWLCNDAG
-300 EIVLDL
+300 EVVVDL

-328 LNKVTR
+328 LHKVTR
-334 YDVENDPVVVEEL
+334 YDVEHDPALMQEVH
-347 DGASFIK
+347 DAYHIK
-354 DPGISKR
+354 DPAISKR
-361 ELLEKLKTDT
+361 ELLERLKTDT
-371 QLFVISDGT
+371 QLFIISDGT
-380 QERLNFLL
+380 RERLNFLL

-402 VVSKGEGQWRRL
+402 VISKGEEQWRRL
-414 FSTPF
+414 FATPF
-419 QFTRDVFN
+419 QFTRDIFN
-427 VRLGKNGEE
+427 VRLGPDGQE

-449 KFSEQDLKEKAQA
+449 KFSEQDLNEKAQR
-462 LIREMTAAKSRGE
+462 LIREMTAAKDRGD

-494 ILILTAF
+494 VQLLK
-501 VSDLRKT
+501 VYVDHLRKG

-557 FRLLNREVPP
+557 FRLLNREVAP

-575 FSTGCTKEMKIA
+575 YSTGCTKEMKLAIE
-587 LDVQL
+587 VQRE
-592 THPEM
+592 HPEM

-611 DYGIGKLYDRRLS
+611 EYGIGKLYDRQLS

>member
-1 MTLGVSRW
+1 MGSK
-9 QLLSSLTVCEMTELV
+9 
-24 DMSPETTRQPSRTG
+24 TTTQPHPVG
-38 ELIPKY
+38 DLIPKY
-44 GGNPR
+44 RGDPK

-79 FVVHLPKD
+79 FIVHLPEN

-93 STEVFEAILNRRSKT
+93 STEVFEAILNRQSKT
-108 YLHERYQKVWEVAQR
+108 YLHDRYHMVWEVVER
-123 LIQDL
+123 LVQDL
-128 IPDKSK
+128 IPDKSR
-134 RTFLT
+134 RTFLIE
-139 KLLKIKFEHD
+139 LLRIKFEHD

-182 VARNKMVYELVAG
+182 VKRNKMVYELVAG
-195 PSFWN
+195 LTFWN

-223 AKLQLQR
+223 AKLQLER
-230 LLKLSVARELWEDGV
+230 LLKLSVARELWEDGA
-245 AGSDLP
+245 AGSDPP
-251 KIDFHRILRRPLGG
+251 KIDFHGILHRPLGG
-265 NGVETLLKALQ
+265 NGGETLLKLLQ
-276 RPQEAPGTCTEPSK
+276 RPQEAPGTCTEPPK

-334 YDVENDPVVVEEL
+334 YDVENDPVLVEEL

-371 QLFVISDGT
+371 QLFIISDGT

-402 VVSKGEGQWRRL
+402 VISKGEGQWRRL
-414 FSTPF
+414 FANPF

-427 VRLGKNGEE
+427 VRLGKDGEE
-436 VIVSYKPKHPEAV
+436 VIVSYKPRHPEAV

-462 LIREMTAAKSRGE
+462 LMREMTAAKSRGE
-475 KVIFY
+475 KIIFY

-494 ILILTAF
+494 VLILTAF

-575 FSTGCTKEMKIA
+575 YSTGCTKEMKIA

-592 THPEM
+592 AHPEM